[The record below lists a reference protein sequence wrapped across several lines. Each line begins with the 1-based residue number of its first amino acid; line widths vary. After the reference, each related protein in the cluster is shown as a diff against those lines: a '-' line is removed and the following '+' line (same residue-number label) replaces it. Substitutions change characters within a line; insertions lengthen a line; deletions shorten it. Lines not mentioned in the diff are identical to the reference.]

1 MMRRGMLL
9 AVITGCLCAPVPAS
23 QATVPVPADW
33 VVAARP
39 FTLESSRSQNRE
51 ALEDLTTTIPSIIL
65 ENLADAGI
73 RVLSPQ
79 EILERR
85 LVALYKERTTLAA
98 SLDAAVTERDR
109 QLFLSSGE
117 RAVRANLREKERT
130 VQEIRRQL
138 AEKDEEIAGLK
149 ERLAGRAFDG
159 IEEERETVVLWK
171 ASSSVLFEAERVRQ
185 EDINGLLTG
194 RITASG
200 NYISVRVSLSVYPGG
215 QQAIEVRSAAS
226 LADITVMAREIAV
239 QLKPVLQN
247 RPTVLVDFDISPAE
261 AHDDVRILVDG
272 EVFHASHL
280 ADGALVL
287 PAGSHRIEVE
297 ADGFQSKGFTG
308 DFSGGGSFLARVAL
322 ERMEFRQVEVSSEG
336 SEEGRVY
343 IDGIPEGGFGTPV
356 EVRTGLAFG
365 TVLPAP
371 PPEVGEEEELAEDS
385 QAASE
390 PGSPYYFVAEV
401 DPEPGLLQL
410 NVRLKRD
417 TQAIS
422 SRIEKRRR
430 AMYNSYSAL
439 VVSLIPAFVSYGMY
453 VNMHNGWALGHETE
467 ETAMLWKNILNGF
480 GILSA
485 GLGVNLAVQLGLF
498 IGAADGVLP
507 ERARQE

>member
-1 MMRRGMLL
+1 MGRGMLL
-9 AVITGCLCAPVPAS
+9 AVIIGCLCAPVRAS
-23 QATVPVPADW
+23 QSAAPATADW
-33 VVAARP
+33 VVGARP
-39 FTLESSRSQNRE
+39 FTLETSRGQNRE

-73 RVLSPQ
+73 RVLSPD

-85 LVALYKERTTLAA
+85 LVALYKERTALAA
-98 SLDAAVTERDR
+98 SLDAAVAERDR

-117 RAVRANLREKERT
+117 RAVRANLREKERR
-130 VQEIRRQL
+130 VQEIRRDL
-138 AEKDEEIAGLK
+138 AGRDAEIAGLK
-149 ERLAGRAFDG
+149 ERLAGRDFDG
-159 IEEERETVVLWK
+159 IDEERETVVLWK
-171 ASSSVLFEAERVRQ
+171 ASSSVLFDAERVRQ

-200 NYISVRVSLSVYPGG
+200 NYISVRASLSVYPGG
-215 QQAIEVRSAAS
+215 RQAIEVRSAAS
-226 LADITVMAREIAV
+226 LADVTVMAREIAA

-261 AHDDVRILVDG
+261 AHDDARILVDG
-272 EVFHASHL
+272 EVFYARRL

-287 PAGSHRIEVE
+287 PAGRHRIEVE
-297 ADGFQSKGFTG
+297 ADGFQSKGFTV
-308 DFSGGGSFLARVAL
+308 DFSGGESFVARVDL
-322 ERMEFRQVEVSSEG
+322 ERVEYRQVEVSSER
-336 SEEGRVY
+336 SEGGRVY
-343 IDGIPEGGFGTPV
+343 IDGIPEGGFGAPV
-356 EVRTGLAFG
+356 ELRTGLAFG

-371 PPEVGEEEELAEDS
+371 PPEAGGGAEEPQS
-385 QAASE
+385 ASE

-401 DPEPGLLQL
+401 GPEPGLLQL

-439 VVSLIPAFVSYGMY
+439 LVSLIPAFVSYGMY
-453 VNMHNGWALGHETE
+453 VNMENGRFLGHEAE
-467 ETAMLWKNILNGF
+467 ETAVMWKNIYTGSM
-480 GILSA
+480 ILSA

-507 ERARQE
+507 ERARRE

>member
-1 MMRRGMLL
+1 MGRGMLL
-9 AVITGCLCAPVPAS
+9 AVIIGCLCAPVLAS
-23 QATVPVPADW
+23 QEAAPAVADW
-33 VVAARP
+33 VVGARP
-39 FTLESSRSQNRE
+39 FTLETSRGQNRD

-73 RVLSPQ
+73 RVLSPE
-79 EILERR
+79 EILERQ
-85 LVALYKERTTLAA
+85 LVALYKERTALAA
-98 SLDAAVTERDR
+98 SLAAAVAERDR

-117 RAVRANLREKERT
+117 RAVRENIREKERGM
-130 VQEIRRQL
+130 QEIRRDL
-138 AEKDEEIAGLK
+138 AGKDAEIAGLK
-149 ERLAGRAFDG
+149 ERLAGRDFDG
-159 IEEERETVVLWK
+159 IDEERETVVLWK
-171 ASSSVLFEAERVRQ
+171 ASSSVLFDAERVGQ

-200 NYISVRVSLSVYPGG
+200 NYVSVRVSLSVYPGG
-215 QQAIEVRSAAS
+215 SQAIEVRSAAS
-226 LADITVMAREIAV
+226 LADVAVMAREIAA

-261 AHDDVRILVDG
+261 AHGDARILVDG
-272 EVFHASHL
+272 EVFYARRL

-287 PAGSHRIEVE
+287 PAGRHRIEVE
-297 ADGFQSKGFTG
+297 ADGFQSRGFTG
-308 DFSGGGSFLARVAL
+308 DFSGGGSFVARIDL
-322 ERMEFRQVEVSSEG
+322 ERVEYRQVEVSAERSEG
-336 SEEGRVY
+336 VEGGRVY
-343 IDGIPEGGFGTPV
+343 IDGIPEGGFGAPV
-356 EVRTGLAFG
+356 ELRTGLAFG

-371 PPEVGEEEELAEDS
+371 PPEAGGGAEEP

-439 VVSLIPAFVSYGMY
+439 IVSLIPAFVSYGMY
-453 VNMHNGWALGHETE
+453 VNMNNGWALGHESE
-467 ETAMLWKNILNGF
+467 ETVRMWKNIYTGSMV
-480 GILSA
+480 LSA

-507 ERARQE
+507 ERARAE